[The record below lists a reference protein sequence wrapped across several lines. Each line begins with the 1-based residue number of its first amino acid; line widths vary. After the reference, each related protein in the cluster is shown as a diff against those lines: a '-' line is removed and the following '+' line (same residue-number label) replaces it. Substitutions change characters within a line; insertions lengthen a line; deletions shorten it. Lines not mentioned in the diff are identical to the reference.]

1 MIAYKKCLPALLVLA
16 SSTVF
21 ADGTVNQSGTINF
34 QGEIYTATCTITIND
49 INIEANPNPVVEM
62 GRHPTSAF
70 IGQDT
75 EVGASK
81 SSHDGKVTIL
91 AKECPPTMNLIL
103 TLNGT
108 TENGTDNKVLKLTSD
123 SVATNV
129 GVVLYKHTADAGLL
143 DNAIPINGKPINS
156 KDYVNDGIHMDEGKT
171 KSISFYPYYRKL
183 DNTKVVTAGSADANL
198 NYTLEYK

>member
-1 MIAYKKCLPALLVLA
+1 MISYKKCLPALLVLA

-21 ADGTVNQSGTINF
+21 AEGTVNQSGTINF

-49 INIEANPNPVVEM
+49 INIEANPNPVVQM

-70 IGQDT
+70 IGEDT

-81 SSHDGKVTIL
+81 NSHDGKVTIL
-91 AKECPPTMNLIL
+91 AKECPETMNLIL
-103 TLNGT
+103 TLNGISD
-108 TENGTDNKVLKLTSD
+108 GDDKILKLTQD

-129 GVVLYKHTADAGLL
+129 GVVLYKHTADAGDLAK
-143 DNAIPINGKPINS
+143 AIPIKGTINS
-156 KDYVNDGIHMDEGKT
+156 KDFNADGIHMDEGQT

-183 DNTKVVTAGSADANL
+183 DNTKVVTAGNANANL
-198 NYTLEYK
+198 DYTLEYK

>member
-49 INIEANPNPVVEM
+49 VNIEANPNPIVAM

-70 IGQDT
+70 IGEDT

-91 AKECPPTMNLIL
+91 AKECPPTMKLTL

-108 TENGTDNKVLKLTSD
+108 LAEGNEKILQLTEESG
-123 SVATNV
+123 AENV
-129 GVVLYKHTADAGLL
+129 GVVLYRK
-143 DNAIPINGKPINS
+143 DNESGNLAKAIKINS
-156 KDYVNDGIHMDEGKT
+156 SITSGDDELHLEEGT
-171 KSISFYPYYRKL
+171 VQSISFYPYYRKL
-183 DNTKVVTAGSADANL
+183 DNTKVVTAGTANANL

>member
-49 INIEANPNPVVEM
+49 INIEANPNPIVLM
-62 GRHPTSAF
+62 GSHPTSAF

-108 TENGTDNKVLKLTSD
+108 PENGTDNKVLKLTSD

-129 GVVLYKHTADAGLL
+129 GVVLYKQTDEAGDLAK
-143 DNAIPINGKPINS
+143 AIPIKGTINS
-156 KDYVNDGIHMDEGKT
+156 KDFITDGIHMDEGKT

-183 DNTKVVTAGSADANL
+183 DNTKVVTAGSANANL
-198 NYTLEYK
+198 DYTLEYK